1 MIDVNNV
8 FQRNLIC
15 YIICIFSYEKL
26 FLMNAN
32 ENSIIGPPLAISVA
46 TLLKTFVTP
55 VLHWLPTRLS

>member
-8 FQRNLIC
+8 LQRNLIC
-15 YIICIFSYEKL
+15 YIICIFTHEKVI
-26 FLMNAN
+26 LMYAN
-32 ENSIIGPPLAISVA
+32 EHSIIGPPLAISVA